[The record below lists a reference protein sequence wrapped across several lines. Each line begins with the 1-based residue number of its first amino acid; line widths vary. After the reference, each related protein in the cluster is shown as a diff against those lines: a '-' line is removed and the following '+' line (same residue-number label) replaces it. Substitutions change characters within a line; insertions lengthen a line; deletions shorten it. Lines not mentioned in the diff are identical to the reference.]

1 MKVTTKSAQDAE
13 HGESLEQ
20 VKQRFALWREQRE
33 RGEHVTGALW
43 DAAVRMAERHG
54 LLRTAQELRVDSG
67 RLTKRLER
75 GAALT
80 PDCGPGPRFVEL
92 FAPSVASAAPVVGCV
107 VEMENT
113 RGGKMRVELKSL
125 DGLAGLASAFWS
137 AQ

>member
-20 VKQRFALWREQRE
+20 VKQRFALWREQRK

-80 PDCGPGPRFVEL
+80 PDCGPGPRFVECR
-92 FAPSVASAAPVVGCV
+92 ASG
-107 VEMENT
+107 
-113 RGGKMRVELKSL
+113 RMRRR
-125 DGLAGLASAFWS
+125 DGEYARRQDARRT
-137 AQ
+137 QEP